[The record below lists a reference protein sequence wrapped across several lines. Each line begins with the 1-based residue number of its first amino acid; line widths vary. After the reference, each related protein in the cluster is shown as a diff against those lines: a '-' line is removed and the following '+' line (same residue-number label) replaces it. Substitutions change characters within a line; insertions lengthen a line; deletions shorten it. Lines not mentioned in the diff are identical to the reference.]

1 MMQNTN
7 IIRELKQLNYI
18 SAPQHD
24 RLLQLQLQESTD
36 NKNLVDFLIDEQI
49 LNRNDCVQ
57 AFSAALKLP
66 AIELSDYVLDE
77 SLFLEITPAF
87 AHKHQCLPIRYE
99 NNCLT
104 IAVSEYYTPRLEQL
118 IARAVQGNYDLLLA
132 DSRAIAKVLETDGL
146 AEKLL
151 HSVSHQFSGN
161 DKGATNRGARA
172 IDINQV
178 ESEDPTVSRLIHSLI
193 LDALQKRASDI
204 HIQNEVTGVT
214 AKYRIDGVMQT
225 ATQQIDQQFHPVL
238 VARLK
243 VMADLDTA
251 ERRIPQD
258 GKFQLSVG
266 GEEIDFRVSILPGLH
281 GEDVVLRIL
290 DKRVVSA
297 ESTLRLADLGF
308 NSAMLQSLQKAI
320 AEPHGMV
327 LVTGPTGSGKTTTL
341 YAMLNEINDGS
352 QKIITIEDPVE
363 YQLPG
368 IVQIP
373 VNEKKQLTFSKG
385 LRSILRHDPDKIM
398 VGEIRDRETAEIA
411 IQSSL
416 TGHLVFSTVHANN
429 AIDVVNR
436 FSHMGINVHNLLS
449 SLNVVVAQRLV
460 RMNCLACTE
469 PAEISAEYLEY
480 SGLGADEF
488 KSVVWQK
495 GSGCEAC
502 QGTGYKG
509 RTSITEYLKMN
520 SDIKEHLIAG
530 DTKETILKLARES
543 GFVSL
548 RDAALRKAM
557 EGDISLEEVNR
568 VTFNH

>member
-1 MMQNTN
+1 MN
-7 IIRELKQLNYI
+7 IIREIKNLNYI
-18 SAPQHD
+18 TAPQYD
-24 RLLQLQLQESTD
+24 RLIQGFD
-36 NKNLVDFLIDEQI
+36 NKNLVDVLIEEQI
-49 LNRNDCVQ
+49 LDRKECVL

-66 AIELSDYVLDE
+66 VATLDDYALDE

-87 AHKHQCLPIRYE
+87 AHKHQCVPIHYE
-99 NNCLT
+99 NDCLT
-104 IAVSEYYTPRLEQL
+104 IAVSEYYNPRLEYL
-118 IARAVQGNYDLLLA
+118 IANAVTGNYDLLIA
-132 DSRAIAKVLETDGL
+132 DSRAIANILESDGL

-151 HSVSHQFSGN
+151 HSVSHQFRGN
-161 DKGATNRGARA
+161 DKGKENRGAQA

-178 ESEDPTVSRLIHSLI
+178 KSESPTVSRLIHSLI

-204 HIQNEVTGVT
+204 HIQNEVAGVT
-214 AKYRIDGVMQT
+214 AKYRIDGVIQT
-225 ATQQIDQQFHPVL
+225 ATQQIDQTFHPVL

-243 VMADLDTA
+243 VMADLDTT
-251 ERRIPQD
+251 EKRIPQD

-297 ESTLRLADLGF
+297 DSKLRLADLGF
-308 NSAMLQSLQKAI
+308 STTMLHNLQKAI

-398 VGEIRDRETAEIA
+398 VGEIRDSETAEIA
-411 IQSSL
+411 IQSAL

-429 AIDVVNR
+429 AIDVVSR
-436 FSHMGINVHNLLS
+436 FSHMGVNVHNFLS

-460 RMNCLACTE
+460 RMNCKSCNA
-469 PAEISAEYLEY
+469 PAEVSTEFLEY
-480 SGLGADEF
+480 SGLSDDEF
-488 KSVVWQK
+488 KSVAWHK

-520 SDIKEHLIAG
+520 SDIQAHLIAG
-530 DTKETILKLARES
+530 DSKDMLLKLARES
-543 GFVSL
+543 GFKSL
-548 RDAALRKAM
+548 RDAALRKAIDA
-557 EGDISLEEVNR
+557 EISLEEVNR